1 MKRLVALTALL
12 TIVIVTALPGVASAD
27 TNDFVVTNFTADYY
41 LTRADAQGQ
50 MRVVEQINVDLHDY
64 NHGILRAIPTSY
76 KGHSL
81 HLRVNKVSS
90 TSGAPSQ
97 YTTSGS
103 NGNEVLKIGDPNRTV
118 TGVQE
123 YTIDYTMD
131 NVITFYGDHDELYWN
146 INGDQWSQPFTAVQ
160 ATIHLPSGLLF
171 SVRPPVCY
179 AGSYG
184 STSRWCDIS
193 SPVPGVVSAQA
204 SNLGIGETLTVVV
217 GFQKGY
223 FKPMGFV
230 DYVRDYWV
238 QVAEL
243 VVPIAMLSGAGFV
256 WWWRRG
262 RDAKG
267 TGVIIPQYDAPD
279 NMSPLEVDGIMRF
292 IVQPKALTA
301 VIISLAI
308 RKYIRII
315 ERDNKKTF
323 SLKKKAYSLQL
334 LKKDW
339 TQLSGWEQEIM
350 FALFNRIEQGGEVD
364 LAALATKLSSTA
376 NNVKKSVVAGLTTR
390 GYFVSNPTKYASLG
404 LLPAVALVWI
414 FVPGALWLRVGFIAG
429 AVIAAAFYHLSSART
444 ALGVKAKE
452 HILGLKLYLE
462 VAEKERIQ
470 KLQSPDAPYMQSQPA
485 PEKTVELFEKLL
497 PYAMVL
503 GVEEAWAK
511 QFASIYIN
519 PPDWYTGNYQVFTVA
534 YLMGSLN
541 SGFAQSV
548 QSSFSSPSSSSSSGF
563 GGGGFAGGGGGGGGG
578 GGW

>member
-1 MKRLVALTALL
+1 MKRFAAITAILMIVAG
-12 TIVIVTALPGVASAD
+12 VALPGAASAD
-27 TNDFVVTNFTADYY
+27 VNDFVVTNFTADYY

-50 MRVVEQINVDLHDY
+50 MRIVEQIAVDFHDY

-76 KGHSL
+76 RGHSL
-81 HLRVNKVSS
+81 HLKLDKVSS
-90 TSGAPSQ
+90 TSGAPAQ
-97 YTTSGS
+97 YSTSGS
-103 NGNEVLKIGDPNRTV
+103 NGNLVLKIGDPNRTV
-118 TGVQE
+118 TGNQE
-123 YTIDYTMD
+123 YTIDYTVD
-131 NVITFYGDHDELYWN
+131 NVITFYGDHDELYWD

-160 ATIHLPSGLLF
+160 ATVHLPSGLQL
-171 SVRPPVCY
+171 SGQRPVCY
-179 AGSYG
+179 AGGYG
-184 STSRWCDIS
+184 STSQRCSIS
-193 SPVPGVVSAQA
+193 ATIPGVTSAQA
-204 SNLGIGETLTVVV
+204 SNLGIGETLTVVL

-223 FKPMGFV
+223 FKPMGFA

-238 QVAEL
+238 QAAEL
-243 VVPIAMLSGAGFV
+243 LVPIVVLGGAGFI
-256 WWWRRG
+256 WWFKRG

-267 TGVIIPQYDAPD
+267 RGVIIPEYDAPD

-292 IVQPKALTA
+292 TVQTKALTA

-315 ERDNKKTF
+315 EQDNKKVL
-323 SLKKKAYSLQL
+323 SLKKKTYSLQL

-350 FALFNRIEQGGEVD
+350 FALFNRVEEGSKVD

-376 NNVKKSVVAGLTTR
+376 NNVKKSVMAGLTSR

-414 FVPGALWLRVGFIAG
+414 FVPGALWLRIGCIAG
-429 AVIAAAFYHLSSART
+429 AVIAAAFYHMSSART
-444 ALGVKAKE
+444 VLGVQAKE

-462 VAEKERIQ
+462 VAEKERIK

-485 PEKTVELFEKLL
+485 PAKTVELFEKLL

-511 QFASIYIN
+511 QFASIYTT
-519 PPDWYTGNYQVFTVA
+519 PPDWYAGHYQAFTVG

-541 SGFAQSV
+541 TGFAQSV
-548 QSSFSSPSSSSSSGF
+548 QTSFASPSSSSGSGF